1 MNPLKKLRA
10 RQQFRDDLL
19 SIIET
24 PAGSRFFERLLKD
37 CGVTHPKFSSDPQV
51 TSFNEGKRHLAMS
64 YMNLMGR
71 DDPQSLI
78 DIIEKEQNP

>member
-19 SIIET
+19 AIAAT
-24 PAGSRFFERLLKD
+24 PAGDRFFRRFMRD
-37 CGVTHPKFSSDPQV
+37 CSVTHPKFSSDPYV
-51 TSFNEGKRHLAMS
+51 TAFNEGKRHLAMS

-71 DDPQSLI
+71 DDPQNLI
-78 DIIEKEQNP
+78 DIIEKEQNL